1 MNQYP
6 SVTINDDI
14 LTDKTMSSDEKIMRA
29 LQKQYP
35 HITYKDIANI
45 LNVSTRHLYNIR
57 KNKKSEHAFRKQ
69 ERAFLSEET
78 SPTQIPNTNENA
90 PSDSNLKNENAPSEN
105 ENAPSDSNLK
115 NENAPSENENAP
127 SDSKEINPI
136 PQDTKEK
143 AYKKAIRI
151 LKGLKSEEDKEKNQ
165 KTINKIFSCTDLF
178 TQEQFDEFDEILSEL
193 LQKYGD

>member
-6 SVTINDDI
+6 SVTIDDDI
-14 LTDKTMSSDEKIMRA
+14 LVDKTMSSDEKIMRA

-69 ERAFLSEET
+69 ERAFLSQET
-78 SPTQIPNTNENA
+78 SPTQIPNTNRNA
-90 PSDSNLKNENAPSEN
+90 PSDCNVKNENARSEN
-105 ENAPSDSNLK
+105 ENAPSDS
-115 NENAPSENENAP
+115 E
-127 SDSKEINPI
+127 EINAI
-136 PQDTKEK
+136 SQDTKEK
-143 AYKKAIRI
+143 AYKKAICI

-178 TQEQFDEFDEILSEL
+178 TQEQLDEFDEILSAL
-193 LQKYGD
+193 LK

>member
-14 LTDKTMSSDEKIMRA
+14 LMDKTMSSDEKLMGA

-69 ERAFLSEET
+69 DARSY
-78 SPTQIPNTNENA
+78 
-90 PSDSNLKNENAPSEN
+90 LKKHFP
-105 ENAPSDSNLK
+105 PK
-115 NENAPSENENAP
+115 F
-127 SDSKEINPI
+127 PI
-136 PQDTKEK
+136 QTGTRLP
-143 AYKKAIRI
+143 I
-151 LKGLKSEEDKEKNQ
+151 L
-165 KTINKIFSCTDLF
+165 T
-178 TQEQFDEFDEILSEL
+178 
-193 LQKYGD
+193 